1 MSLTRLEIDVKRLL
15 LVCEEM
21 AQNNSS
27 DDWRLSKVYIIKQF
41 FLNFNLHHNT
51 LFYNLLEKKLF
62 YIQSFE

>member
-27 DDWRLSKVYIIKQF
+27 DDWRLSKVYLSSIF
-41 FLNFNLHHNT
+41 ENLNYNNT
-51 LFYNLLEKKLF
+51 LL
-62 YIQSFE
+62 